1 MLKIGGKYM
10 NTVTIEVASMEKTRA
25 RLLAAFEGQEQ
36 GNFITFPTADVLWK
50 TFTLKRWDLIRTM
63 TGAGAIAIRE
73 LARRLGRDVRAV
85 HADVQELLACG
96 VLNKTAEGKIEFPYD
111 AVHVDFMVTKVA

>member
-1 MLKIGGKYM
+1 M

-25 RLLAAFEGQEQ
+25 RLLAAFDGQEQ
-36 GNFITFPTADVLWK
+36 GNFITFPTPDALWK
-50 TFTLKRWDLIRTM
+50 TFTLKRWDMIRTM
-63 TGAGAIAIRE
+63 TGAGAMAIRE
-73 LARRLGRDVRAV
+73 LARRLDRDVRAV

-111 AVHVDFMVTKVA
+111 AVHVDFMVTKAA